1 MAFTRDTFQKAA
13 GAGSNAPNI
22 HTYRSND
29 TAATIDASGYF
40 NNIADLLKVG
50 DLIYA
55 HCDADS
61 SDTYGFCVVLS
72 NTGTVVDVSNF
83 TAIGAI
89 DSD

>member
-22 HTYRSND
+22 HTYRTND
-29 TAATIDASGYF
+29 LATAVDGSGYF

-72 NTGTVVDVSNF
+72 NTGTVVDCSNF

>member
-13 GAGSNAPNI
+13 GAGGNAPNI

-29 TAATIDASGYF
+29 TAAVIDASGYF
-40 NNIADLLKVG
+40 NGIADILKIG

-55 HCDADS
+55 HCDDDGT
-61 SDTYGFCVVLS
+61 DTYGFCVVLS
-72 NTGTVVDVSNF
+72 NASGVVDVSNF